1 MKEAPE
7 ISQVQEIAL
16 PPTRSRHV
24 FLDWMPRNGMNLG
37 SLGQQSVAEVRPDKS
52 SRSGYEYPFPL
63 QLKLWTHDP
72 ESPYADCGCVRRLA
86 RALGPGSYAAT
97 RS

>member
-1 MKEAPE
+1 MKHKVRTYLMKEALE

-37 SLGQQSVAEVRPDKS
+37 SFGQQSVAKVRPDKS
-52 SRSGYEYPFPL
+52 PRPGYEYPFPL
-63 QLKLWTHDP
+63 
-72 ESPYADCGCVRRLA
+72 
-86 RALGPGSYAAT
+86 
-97 RS
+97 